1 MPERQEE
8 VSLKREVGWLGSFAM
23 GYADVGADVYIA
35 LGLVALYAG
44 GASPIAFA
52 IAAIAYVLTG
62 LSYAELASTYPYAGG
77 AQVYAMKGFNDFA
90 GFLAGWMLLL
100 SYTVDIA
107 LFSLAASGYLS
118 YFIPSLSIGYIKIG
132 SLKLSFL
139 SLTAFV
145 MVIGLIA
152 LNFLGIKESSAL
164 NVGLVL
170 LDLTIQ
176 SLLLILGF
184 LLAFNLGF
192 FLAQLKQFGT
202 PTLLDVTYLPRFSIA
217 SQNFIYGTTLAMSSF
232 IGIESIAQ
240 AAEETKRP
248 YKWIPV
254 ATKLSIMAVLIF
266 VLGLSTVSIGVLG
279 WENLSENIEDPLVA
293 LALSLP
299 RIGGKIA
306 PLVAFTGFTV
316 NLVSANTGVIGVS
329 RVVFSMGR
337 YRLMPRWFYKVH
349 PRFRTPIRTILI
361 FGAVGAVM
369 TFMRRIEQVADVY
382 AFGALLSYVLVNAS
396 LIRLRK
402 IDKDAFRPWKA
413 PGNIKLGKEELPLVG
428 VLGFTACLIMWILVV
443 LLHPIGRS
451 LGFLWLL
458 AGLLTY
464 FIYRSSVELPMF
476 SRLGAKEVK
485 PGAQRID
492 AVVFLRLP
500 EKPDQIVR
508 LLQEALDR
516 RFVLHL
522 VHVIDPRGLTSSELV
537 EIRNEALDE
546 LRLIANHLRRRGY
559 EVNIQVLWGELIKT
573 SIDEASKD
581 IYDFAVV
588 LSSRRRVFK
597 GQISEEAMASN
608 MSAALPGKVIVI
620 RRD

>member
-1 MPERQEE
+1 MPEQEE

-107 LFSLAASGYLS
+107 LFSLASSGYLS
-118 YFIPSLSIGYIKIG
+118 YFIPDISYGSIRIG
-132 SLKLSFL
+132 SVNVSYLSVV
-139 SLTAFV
+139 AFII
-145 MVIGLIA
+145 VIGLIS

-164 NVGLVL
+164 NVSLVVLGLAV
-170 LDLTIQ
+170 Q
-176 SLLLILGF
+176 SLLLIMGF
-184 LLAFNLGF
+184 LLAFNLAMF
-192 FLAQLKQFGT
+192 IAQLSQFGS
-202 PTLLDVTYLPRFSIA
+202 PMRLDVTYLPRLSVS

-248 YKWIPV
+248 HKWIPI
-254 ATKLSIMAVLIF
+254 ATKLSIIAVLIF

-279 WENLSENIEDPLVA
+279 WKNLSENIEDPLVA
-293 LALSLP
+293 LAVSLP
-299 RIGGKIA
+299 RIGSKVA

-316 NLVSANTGVIGVS
+316 NLVSANTGIIGVS

-361 FGAVGAVM
+361 FGTIGALM
-369 TFMRRIEQVADVY
+369 TLMRRIEQVADVY
-382 AFGALLSYVLVNAS
+382 AFGALFSYVLVNAS

-402 IDKDAFRPWKA
+402 IDEDAFRPWKA
-413 PGNIKLGKEELPLVG
+413 AGNIKIGDKEVPLVG
-428 VLGFTACLIMWILVV
+428 VLGFIACLIMWILVMI
-443 LLHPIGRS
+443 LHPIGRS
-451 LGFLWLL
+451 LGSLWLL
-458 AGLLTY
+458 AGLLT
-464 FIYRSSVELPMF
+464 FVGYRYIVKLPIF
-476 SRLGAKEVK
+476 SRMGAREVK
-485 PGAQRID
+485 PGAHKID

-500 EKPDQIVR
+500 EKVDQVVR
-508 LLQEALDR
+508 LLLEALDR

-522 VHVIDPRGLTSSELV
+522 VHVLDPRDLTSTELV
-537 EIRNEALDE
+537 VIRNEALEE
-546 LRLIANHLRRRGY
+546 LRLIANSLKKKGY
-559 EVNIQVLWGELIKT
+559 EVTTRLLWGDPLDVSTE
-573 SIDEASKD
+573 EASKD
-581 IYDFAVV
+581 IYDFAIV
-588 LSSRRRVFK
+588 LSSKRRIFK
-597 GQISEEAMASN
+597 GRLSEEAMASTL
-608 MSAALPGKVIVI
+608 MATLPGKVIVI